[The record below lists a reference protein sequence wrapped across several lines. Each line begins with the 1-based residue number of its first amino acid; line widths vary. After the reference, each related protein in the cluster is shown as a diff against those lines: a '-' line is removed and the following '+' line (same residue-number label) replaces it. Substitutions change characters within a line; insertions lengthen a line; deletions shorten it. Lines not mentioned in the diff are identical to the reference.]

1 MAKKKTASTPF
12 PGVQAFAKP
21 ASYNPRVVSKRALAG
36 LRESLRIFGDLS
48 GFVWN
53 ERTGNIV
60 CGHQR
65 RQALDGVDLARAA
78 WGESYQVELG
88 YASSRFRSIE
98 QLGVLTSPAGGRFS
112 VRRVAWEMP
121 FEKAAN
127 VAANNTETQG
137 EFDPEQLASLVAEIH
152 AQTIALPA
160 ALSFDELVDSLKLTP
175 KNRASK
181 TPPPL
186 SPKKWIRFGVPI
198 EHFETFRLAVA
209 GVEAIPG
216 VECEEDD

>member
-1 MAKKKTASTPF
+1 MARKNRKSAAPETLQS
-12 PGVQAFAKP
+12 FAKP
-21 ASYNPRVVSKRALAG
+21 ASYNPRVVSKRAMAG

-65 RQALDGVDLARAA
+65 RQALDNTDLARAA
-78 WGESYQVELG
+78 WGEAYQVELG
-88 YASSRFRSIE
+88 YGNARFRSLE
-98 QLGVLTSPAGGRFS
+98 SLGVLTTPAGRFS
-112 VRRVAWEMP
+112 VRRVSWDLA

-127 VAANNTETQG
+127 VAANNSETQG
-137 EFDPEQLASLVAEIH
+137 EFDPDQLAALVAEIQAETLH
-152 AQTIALPA
+152 LPA
-160 ALSFDELVDSLKLTP
+160 ALNFDALVESLLSTP
-175 KNRASK
+175 KNTAPSL
-181 TPPPL
+181 PPPL

-198 EHFETFRLAVA
+198 EHYEAFRLAVA
-209 GVEAIPG
+209 GVDSIPG